1 MECTSQINKRSIYHK
16 RSPRFRLICY
26 VLLLFQSH
34 QTTSQVLPLS
44 KYTRYPASGVS
55 WLQFSL
61 CAPFRSSFLRDNSH
75 HQFPAQKLS
84 VNPYCLLNAAQTL
97 HLKFNILY
105 NLVPSSFAD
114 QLPHFLTNTLHSGQT
129 GWGYFLRPQL
139 CLSRGTTLIS
149 VLASSASNELLCFS
163 SLVRVWPPWSI
174 CSFEFLLVKF
184 YPEFKYSL
192 RGTSSTNVFW
202 IFLSSLA
209 YEFPSSKAPNR
220 IWPNRAP
227 PPHLYFAH

>member
-1 MECTSQINKRSIYHK
+1 MECTSQINKRSIYHT

-26 VLLLFQSH
+26 VLLLLFQSH

-61 CAPFRSSFLRDNSH
+61 CAPFRSNFLRDNSH

-114 QLPHFLTNTLHSGQT
+114 QPPTTSLQTPSTQAKLAEVTFSDHSSVFPEEQLWSQFRLPLPPMSF
-129 GWGYFLRPQL
+129 
-139 CLSRGTTLIS
+139 
-149 VLASSASNELLCFS
+149 SASLL
-163 SLVRVWPPWSI
+163 
-174 CSFEFLLVKF
+174 
-184 YPEFKYSL
+184 
-192 RGTSSTNVFW
+192 
-202 IFLSSLA
+202 
-209 YEFPSSKAPNR
+209 
-220 IWPNRAP
+220 
-227 PPHLYFAH
+227 